1 MKHMRTFNP
10 VSDGREFPM
19 NHEVQVYESPEFS
32 KIRAVM
38 LEGKPWFI
46 AKDVCDCLGTAT
58 KDLPAILDED
68 EKGVDTIDTLGG
80 PQQMT
85 VISEPGLY
93 SLVLRSRK
101 PKAKAF
107 KRWVTHDVLPSIRKT
122 GAYTMAGGWPA
133 VSDIRK
139 YFDRIDMNSRT
150 VDPEHFCVFHEIA
163 QMAPELLHAKVP
175 LDEHTMPDISVGIL
189 WGKHWQDNNLDE
201 KYGPRSQYGHVYP
214 SYFPQAKCNP
224 VEAWQYPL
232 DALPEFHR
240 WLRGSYIPVC
250 FPRYMQ
256 NKVKGKSLPASVA
269 QQAVEAFLG
278 KQIAK

>member
-1 MKHMRTFNP
+1 MKPPVKKTAIPIPVPIIETVNGKLWTTSLNVADVYGKRHDNVLHDIKAVMNDCPPETNLLNFQEIKYTDSRGRSYPAYRISRDGLMLLVMGYNGPKAMKHKLAYMAIFNAMEAKLKEL
-10 VSDGREFPM
+10 VS
-19 NHEVQVYESPEFS
+19 
-32 KIRAVM
+32 A
-38 LEGKPWFI
+38 
-46 AKDVCDCLGTAT
+46 
-58 KDLPAILDED
+58 
-68 EKGVDTIDTLGG
+68 
-80 PQQMT
+80 
-85 VISEPGLY
+85 
-93 SLVLRSRK
+93 
-101 PKAKAF
+101 
-107 KRWVTHDVLPSIRKT
+107 PSDAQK
-122 GAYTMAGGWPA
+122 
-133 VSDIRK
+133 
-139 YFDRIDMNSRT
+139 FLDRIDMNRRT

-189 WGKHWQDNNLDE
+189 WGKYWKDNNLDE

-232 DALPEFHR
+232 DALPAFYR
-240 WLRGSYIPVC
+240 WLRGSYIPTC

-256 NKVKGKSLPASVA
+256 GKVKGKSLPASVA